1 MSLKLRGLLA
11 VCIGLVLGL
20 CLTVGPVVQADRAP
34 AVEEDLPWQE
44 ARLLAEVLERVKRD
58 YVEAVDDHELIEA
71 AIRGMVADLDPHSA
85 FLAPDEFQEIRIS
98 TSGNYMGIGLE
109 VSVENDQVVVVTPMD
124 GSPAAN
130 AGVQP
135 GDIVLSIDGM
145 PVDPRDLDDTVARM
159 RGRPGTPVVLGI
171 RRPGVETPMSFE
183 LARERIEVHSV
194 RSELLESGYG
204 YVRISHF
211 SETTAQDLARV
222 VGELSAQAGEPLRG
236 LVLDLR
242 NNPGGVLEAAVAVAD
257 AFLDGGLIVT
267 ADGRMPEARFRI
279 EATAGDLLDGAP
291 VTVLVNGGSA
301 SASEIVAGALRDQ
314 ERATVVG
321 TVTFGKGSVQT
332 VMPLSEG
339 RAIKLTTSRY
349 YTPSG
354 QSIHGRGIQ
363 PDVTV
368 EPGVEESADPQLA
381 AALKTLKTLRVV
393 QRAP

>member
-1 MSLKLRGLLA
+1 
-11 VCIGLVLGL
+11 
-20 CLTVGPVVQADRAP
+20 
-34 AVEEDLPWQE
+34 
-44 ARLLAEVLERVKRD
+44 
-58 YVEAVDDHELIEA
+58 
-71 AIRGMVADLDPHSA
+71 
-85 FLAPDEFQEIRIS
+85 
-98 TSGNYMGIGLE
+98 
-109 VSVENDQVVVVTPMD
+109 
-124 GSPAAN
+124 
-130 AGVQP
+130 
-135 GDIVLSIDGM
+135 M

-159 RGRPGTPVVLGI
+159 RGSPGTPVVLGV
-171 RRPGVETPMSFE
+171 RRPGVDAPMSFE
-183 LARERIEVHSV
+183 LARARIEVHSV

-222 VGELSAQAGEPLRG
+222 LGELSAQAGGPLRG

-279 EATAGDLLDGAP
+279 EATTGDLLDGSP

-301 SASEIVAGALRDQ
+301 SASEIVAGALKDQ

-368 EPGVEESADPQLA
+368 EPGVEESDDPQLA

>member
-11 VCIGLVLGL
+11 VCIGLVLGV
-20 CLTVGPVVQADRAP
+20 CLTVGPVVQADRDP
-34 AVEEDLPWQE
+34 AVEENLPWEE

-71 AIRGMVADLDPHSA
+71 AIRGMVSDLDPHSA

-124 GSPAAN
+124 GSPAAE

-159 RGRPGTPVVLGI
+159 RGSPGTPVVLGV
-171 RRPGVETPMSFE
+171 RRPGVDAPMSFE
-183 LARERIEVHSV
+183 LARARIEVHSV

-222 VGELSAQAGEPLRG
+222 LGELSAQAGGPLRG

-279 EATAGDLLDGAP
+279 EATTGDLLDGSP

-301 SASEIVAGALRDQ
+301 SASEIVAGALKDQ

-368 EPGVEESADPQLA
+368 EPGVEESDDPQLA